1 MINFFSKY
9 KIIFYSINL
18 FLIILYIFPG
28 SLLGCLFIGDCN
40 IQPQI
45 TSNFIIAS
53 NHFYAFAVISLVGFF
68 TYKNSKKKKYLFIY
82 LITLS
87 IILEIF
93 HLIIPGRSYQWSD
106 LFGNFFGVIVVILI
120 DNFIHKYENFKK

>member
-1 MINFFSKY
+1 MINFFSKN
-9 KIIFYSINL
+9 KIIFLSINL
-18 FLIILYIFPG
+18 FLIILYIFPV
-28 SLLGCLFIGDCN
+28 SLMGCVFVGDCR

-45 TSNFIIAS
+45 TPNFIISS
-53 NHFYAFAVISLVGFF
+53 NHFYAFLIVSLIGFF
-68 TYKNSKKKKYLFIY
+68 TFKNSKKKIYIFIY
-82 LITLS
+82 LIALS

-120 DNFIHKYENFKK
+120 NNFIHKYENFKK